1 MPGFNVSAGRLTA
14 PFTPELL
21 AQLAAAGFR
30 PPQPMNEPGLNVSA
44 PPSTP
49 GFNVSD
55 GIAGLGAGLG
65 VGLGA
70 LTDFLTGFKGD
81 PAASTAYGSARGPIP
96 ADAIARGGW
105 IGGGI

>member
-1 MPGFNVSAGRLTA
+1 MPGFNVRAGGLTA

-21 AQLAAAGFR
+21 AQLATVGFR
-30 PPQPMNEPGLNVSA
+30 PPPSMTVPGLNVSA
-44 PPSTP
+44 PPPTP
-49 GFNVSD
+49 GFNVGD

-81 PAASTAYGSARGPIP
+81 PAASATYGSSRGPIP
-96 ADAIARGGW
+96 ADVIARGGW